1 MKKLAISIYAFFAVV
16 AAVICGLGYYFGRH
30 IPFAQQWP
38 LYEALRTTAAI
49 IFAVV
54 GAWLAIVY
62 PERLKFSFDQP
73 SSAPQSLQKKSNRK
87 NFELLFVPA
96 IHSTVIL
103 IVLLLSGI
111 IAPLL
116 KQIAW
121 APESLEIIRGLSY
134 LLVTALTLWQIAIVA
149 MAIAPV
155 EMLMGRAAQEEVQ
168 EKIDRRFRPEGR
180 RQLPVEP
187 TEDARNDRT

>member
-1 MKKLAISIYAFFAVV
+1 MKNLALGTYIVLTLG
-16 AAVICGLGYYFGRH
+16 AVIICGFGYYYGQH

-62 PERLKFSFDQP
+62 PERLKFSFDEP
-73 SSAPQSLQKKSNRK
+73 SPKPRSGQRKTSRK
-87 NFELLFVPA
+87 NFQLLFVPA

-116 KQIAW
+116 KQIMW

-155 EMLMGRAAQEEVQ
+155 EMLMGKATQEEVQ
-168 EKIDRRFRPEGR
+168 EKIDQKFQPPSRRK
-180 RQLPVEP
+180 LPF
-187 TEDARNDRT
+187 TSSNDDTQ

>member
-1 MKKLAISIYAFFAVV
+1 MKKLAISIYVFFAVV
-16 AAVICGLGYYFGRH
+16 AAAICGAGYYFGRH

-62 PERLKFSFDQP
+62 PERLKFSFDQQP
-73 SSAPQSLQKKSNRK
+73 SRQSTHKKSNRK

-116 KQIAW
+116 KQVAW
-121 APESLEIIRGLSY
+121 EPGSLEIIRGLSY
-134 LLVTALTLWQIAIVA
+134 FLVSGLTLWQIAIVA

-180 RQLPVEP
+180 RQLPRP
-187 TEDARNDRT
+187 ADGGAQNDQA